1 MIKKQG
7 NKYALMTADGSRKL
21 GTHASRA
28 SALRQ
33 ERAIQASKHARGGKG
48 HKGK

>member
-1 MIKKQG
+1 MIKKVG
-7 NKYALMTADGSRKL
+7 KKFELKTSDGSRKL

-33 ERAIQASKHARGGKG
+33 ERAIQASKNARG
-48 HKGK
+48 KGK